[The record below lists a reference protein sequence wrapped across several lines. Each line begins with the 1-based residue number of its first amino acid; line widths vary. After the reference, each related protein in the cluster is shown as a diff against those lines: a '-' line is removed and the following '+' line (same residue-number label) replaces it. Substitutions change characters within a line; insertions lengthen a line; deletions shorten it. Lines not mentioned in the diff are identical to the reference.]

1 MKKYNINQEI
11 PVPPPMPEDTGN
23 PVEHMLSSIDYQH
36 EFSQEEKRLDGKIE
50 SLRQAVS
57 DVDSYITSAK
67 EMCDRMVELAKVIET
82 GCSKLSEIADY
93 ITDLKQQIENMVIP
107 AKITPDSFEE
117 VKKLVDNLILQ
128 ANQQL
133 ERHRL
138 QQRQEWNAQ
147 NDNLKSVVRENKG
160 VWLSNKVFWWAIGI
174 FEVAV
179 CLAIYFGGNAL
190 LSAIRLHTNNEKPS

>member
-179 CLAIYFGGNAL
+179 CLAVYFGGNAL
-190 LSAIRLHTNNEKPS
+190 VSIIR

>member
-11 PVPPPMPEDTGN
+11 PVPPSVPEDTGN
-23 PVEHMLSSIDYQH
+23 PVEHMLSSIDHQH

-179 CLAIYFGGNAL
+179 CLAVYFGGNAL
-190 LSAIRLHTNNEKPS
+190 LSIIR

>member
-82 GCSKLSEIADY
+82 GCSKLCEIADY

-117 VKKLVDNLILQ
+117 VKKRVDNLILQ

-190 LSAIRLHTNNEKPS
+190 LSAIR

>member
-11 PVPPPMPEDTGN
+11 PVPPPMPVDTGN
-23 PVEHMLSSIDYQH
+23 TVEHMLSSIDYQH

-67 EMCDRMVELAKVIET
+67 EMCDRMVELGKVVET
-82 GCSKLSEIADY
+82 GCSKLHEIADY

-117 VKKLVDNLILQ
+117 VKKRVDNLILQ

-190 LSAIRLHTNNEKPS
+190 VFAIR